1 MVSSTTTIAIRNAA
15 KTAITSRTVRSI
27 QKPEYTDEEARNFK
41 NDLIAAARDVPTTL
55 AGGEQGHTYLLET
68 QEEHHERTGTN
79 DNYVEAKRPEP
90 IKFAGD
96 ATAAAIAQLREDQ
109 ATKEEAFNTQEGCIV
124 GLREAS

>member
-1 MVSSTTTIAIRNAA
+1 MIVLAVLYQLQSNYHTMVSSTTVIGIRNAA

-79 DNYVEAKRPEP
+79 DNYVEAK
-90 IKFAGD
+90 
-96 ATAAAIAQLREDQ
+96 
-109 ATKEEAFNTQEGCIV
+109 
-124 GLREAS
+124 